1 MNGIYWERFLSTGK
15 IDDYLNYKNSEADS
29 GSSKT
34 DRRNNEAGTRD
45 GRTETQ
51 MNGRKDGSESD
62 RTDRHGAVYHAGRR
76 I

>member
-15 IDDYLNYKNSEADS
+15 IDDYLNYKNSEAD
-29 GSSKT
+29 
-34 DRRNNEAGTRD
+34 RRNNEAGTRD
-45 GRTETQ
+45 GRMETQ